1 MKQSRFTEA
10 QILEILRAHQAGEKV
25 ADLLRRHGISE
36 NTFYRWK
43 SKDEGLDRSPIQRL
57 HQLEMENRRLKQA
70 TGDLTLDN
78 QPLREPPPKKGSR
91 APHAAQGCPPARQS
105 GRPPAAPRSPPEPET
120 AT

>member
-43 SKDEGLDRSPIQRL
+43 SKYEGLDRSAIQRL

-70 TGDLTLDN
+70 IADLTLDN
-78 QPLREPPPKKGSR
+78 QALREALAKKW
-91 APHAAQGCPPARQS
+91 
-105 GRPPAAPRSPPEPET
+105 
-120 AT
+120 

>member
-43 SKDEGLDRSPIQRL
+43 SKYEGLDRSAIQRL

-70 TGDLTLDN
+70 IGDLTLDN
-78 QPLREPPPKKGSR
+78 QARREDHAQKGRRCPL
-91 APHAAQGCPPARQS
+91 AAQGYHRTRTSERTP
-105 GRPPAAPRSPPEPET
+105 T
-120 AT
+120 

>member
-43 SKDEGLDRSPIQRL
+43 SRYEGLDRSAIQRL
-57 HQLEMENRRLKQA
+57 HQLEMENRRLKQNFA
-70 TGDLTLDN
+70 TCGRRN
-78 QPLREPPPKKGSR
+78 SMISAAVSVSR
-91 APHAAQGCPPARQS
+91 YSGFGTTQAS
-105 GRPPAAPRSPPEPET
+105 GRT
-120 AT
+120 AHFGCGTAMTTA